1 MEIVRISTGL
11 EHKRKRE
18 EERFKFDLM
27 VSSCFSGFSG
37 FRFGCILCNASC
49 YLHFTDALW
58 LIFEQ
63 APPPMDQD
71 DDFADSVSDPKPL
84 TQDVDMVSELAR

>member
-18 EERFKFDLM
+18 EGRFEFDLM
-27 VSSCFSGFSG
+27 VSSCFSGF
-37 FRFGCILCNASC
+37 RFGCILWNASC
-49 YLHFTDALW
+49 YLRFTDALW

-71 DDFADSVSDPKPL
+71 DDFADSVSDPIPP
-84 TQDVDMVSELAR
+84 TQDVDMVSELTR

>member
-18 EERFKFDLM
+18 EERFEFDLM
-27 VSSCFSGFSG
+27 VSSSFSGFW
-37 FRFGCILCNASC
+37 FGCILCNASC

-63 APPPMDQD
+63 APPPMDRD
-71 DDFADSVSDPKPL
+71 DDFTDSVSDPKPP
-84 TQDVDMVSELAR
+84 TQDVDMVSELIR